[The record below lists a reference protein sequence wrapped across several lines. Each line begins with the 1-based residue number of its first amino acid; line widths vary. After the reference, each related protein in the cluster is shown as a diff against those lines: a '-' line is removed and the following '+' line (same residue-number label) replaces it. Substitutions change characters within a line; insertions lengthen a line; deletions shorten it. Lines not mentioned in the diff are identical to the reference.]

1 MLCQVQNR
9 YNEDQLSCFVQSNV
23 SSRVWS
29 TEDGST
35 WLLVTSWNLSS
46 VPNCSCSS
54 LQSNQNCCVVLSRGS
69 SQPDDH
75 GQMISEKWTSLLRN
89 VSKFKVN
96 IIYLGSRSFYNNLY
110 SSLQASTCFTRK
122 PAFSFPVSWFGC
134 WDQDG
139 EWQWRTEERVEVL
152 EENKIQGWSGQLDL
166 CGEEIFNFS
175 W

>member
-1 MLCQVQNR
+1 MGSSPLFCWEENVSEVQSSLRCYVKVQNR
-9 YNEDQLSCFVQSNV
+9 YNEDQLSCFVQSSV

-75 GQMISEKWTSLLRN
+75 GQMISEKWTSSRQEIRSRAAVTGDVMAAD
-89 VSKFKVN
+89 VSPH
-96 IIYLGSRSFYNNLY
+96 
-110 SSLQASTCFTRK
+110 
-122 PAFSFPVSWFGC
+122 PADAALPVRVQVRP
-134 WDQDG
+134 QDVDRG
-139 EWQWRTEERVEVL
+139 HQMDIWIW
-152 EENKIQGWSGQLDL
+152 
-166 CGEEIFNFS
+166 
-175 W
+175 